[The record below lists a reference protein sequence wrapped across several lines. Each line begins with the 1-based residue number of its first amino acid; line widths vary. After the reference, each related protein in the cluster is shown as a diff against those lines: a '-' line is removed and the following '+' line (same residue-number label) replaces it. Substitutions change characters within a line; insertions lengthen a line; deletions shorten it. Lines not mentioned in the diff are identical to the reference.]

1 MQTLLAQYENF
12 PETIHGVARFAYRSS
27 IRKVEQTIFCALH
40 QLNME
45 THSLNDIT
53 PFPSSKCEI
62 SFEFGVAEGVT
73 FNYLG
78 SEELEKF
85 QKTTGQK
92 ALPMLDF
99 FCVVRY
105 HIVREEKRIPLKFD
119 YNFLR
124 FIFYENEMELRV
136 SHERG
141 TQRIST
147 EELIAFI
154 TKRINEELLRKQL
167 KPLDLKYSR
176 AL

>member
-1 MQTLLAQYENF
+1 MLAQYENF
-12 PETIHGVARFAYRSS
+12 PETVHGVARFAYRSS
-27 IRKVEQTIFCALH
+27 IRKVEQTIFYVLH
-40 QLNME
+40 QLNGK
-45 THSLNDIT
+45 THSLSEIT
-53 PFPSSKCEI
+53 SFPSSKCEV

-78 SEELEKF
+78 NEELEKF
-85 QKTTGQK
+85 QKTISQK

-99 FCVVRY
+99 FCVIRY
-105 HIVREEKRIPLKFD
+105 HVVKEEKRIPLKFD

-124 FIFYENEMELRV
+124 FIFYENEVELRV

-141 TQRIST
+141 TRRIST

-154 TKRINEELLRKQL
+154 TKHINEELSLKQL

>member
-1 MQTLLAQYENF
+1 MLAQYENF

-27 IRKVEQTIFCALH
+27 IRKVEQAIFYVLH
-40 QLNME
+40 QLNRE
-45 THSLNDIT
+45 TYRLNDIT
-53 PFPSSKCEI
+53 PLPSSECEV

-73 FNYLG
+73 FDYLG

-85 QKTTGQK
+85 QKTVGQK

-99 FCVVRY
+99 FCVIRY
-105 HIVREEKRIPLKFD
+105 HVVKEEKRIPLKFD

-124 FIFYENEMELRV
+124 FIFYENEIELRV

-141 TQRIST
+141 TRRISI

-154 TKRINEELLRKQL
+154 AKRINEELLKRQL

>member
-1 MQTLLAQYENF
+1 MQTLLAQYLNF
-12 PETIHGVARFAYRSS
+12 PETVHGVARFAYRSS
-27 IRKVEQTIFCALH
+27 IRKVEQAIFYALH
-40 QLNME
+40 QLNGK
-45 THSLNDIT
+45 TYSLNDIT
-53 PFPSSKCEI
+53 PFPSSKCEVG
-62 SFEFGVAEGVT
+62 FEFGVAEDVT

-85 QKTTGQK
+85 QKAISQK

-99 FCVVRY
+99 FCVIRY
-105 HIVREEKRIPLKFD
+105 HVVREEKRIPLKFD

-141 TQRIST
+141 TQRISID
-147 EELIAFI
+147 ELITFT
-154 TKRINEELLRKQL
+154 TKRINEELSRKQL

>member
-1 MQTLLAQYENF
+1 LLAQYENF
-12 PETIHGVARFAYRSS
+12 PETIHGAARFAYRSS
-27 IRKVEQTIFCALH
+27 IRKVEQAIFSALH
-40 QLNME
+40 QLNGK
-45 THSLNDIT
+45 TYSINDIT
-53 PFPSSKCEI
+53 PFPSSKCEV

-73 FNYLG
+73 FDYLG
-78 SEELEKF
+78 DEELERF
-85 QKTTGQK
+85 QKTIGQK

-99 FCVVRY
+99 FCVIRY
-105 HIVREEKRIPLKFD
+105 HVAKEEKRIPLKFD

-141 TQRIST
+141 TQRISV

-154 TKRINEELLRKQL
+154 TMRINEELLRKQS